1 MHAKLV
7 NESVFKPK
15 SEEEGIADLFA
26 NIQKETQKAI
36 EKGSILD
43 IRHAFIDNLD
53 TLVKHVVLTQLDS
66 KLKINFESFHGYFT
80 SNWRNGGEYLG
91 PKSTRKGIGIANLD
105 NNLKILIALNNA
117 GDGLIGVLLKEGSG
131 NEYNKVNNKHKVISE
146 TSVNKNI
153 NDFVKKLEPFFDI
166 GNKHVLKIK
175 KGGGWPPRTMYI
187 LEDPDGQE
195 IDRTWTISKYDT
207 EIDDNM
213 VKNYNEFLKKHNL
226 SKNDISI
233 IRK

>member
-1 MHAKLV
+1 MRAISV

-15 SEEEGIADLFA
+15 SEKEAMSDLFA
-26 NIQKETQKAI
+26 HIQKETQKAI
-36 EKGSILD
+36 EKGSLLD

-53 TLVKHVVLTQLDS
+53 ILVKQLVLTKLSS
-66 KLKINFESFHGYFT
+66 KLGVNFESFHGYFT

-91 PKSTRKGIGIANLD
+91 PNATRKGIAMANLD

-131 NEYNKVNNKHKVISE
+131 NEYNQVNNTHKVISE
-146 TSVNKNI
+146 TSVTKNI
-153 NDFVKKLEPFFDI
+153 NDFVKKLEHFFDI

-175 KGGGWPPRTMYI
+175 KGSGWPPRTMYI

-195 IDRTWTISKYDT
+195 IDRTWTISKYDK
-207 EIDDNM
+207 EIDNDL

-226 SKNDISI
+226 SKNNVSI